1 VSKSS
6 DQRQIL
12 ISKLDRLLGISA
24 FAGFVALLSVA
35 PLNHYLSKKRIFISR
50 GIAMARDR
58 RMAVL
63 NELFVSVKFIKL
75 CAWDQQWIDRS
86 EKARGKEIKWILR
99 GQCKL

>member
-1 VSKSS
+1 
-6 DQRQIL
+6 
-12 ISKLDRLLGISA
+12 
-24 FAGFVALLSVA
+24 
-35 PLNHYLSKKRIFISR
+35 
-50 GIAMARDR
+50 MARDR